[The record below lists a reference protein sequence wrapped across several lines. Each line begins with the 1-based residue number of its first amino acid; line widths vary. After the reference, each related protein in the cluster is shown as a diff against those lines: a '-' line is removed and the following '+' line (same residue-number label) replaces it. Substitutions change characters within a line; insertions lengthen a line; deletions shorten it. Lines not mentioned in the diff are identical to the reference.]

1 MNEGTDIVML
11 ALARW
16 DGPYASTAFS
26 LAQELSKN
34 NRVFYIDNPFT
45 LKDVATNLHKPQI
58 QSRLTPLF
66 TGQHIGK
73 QIYDHNPNLINLR
86 TKAVIPINFIP
97 YGKLYSSLSRVN
109 NHVVNQALRSAIK
122 RYDISRFIF
131 INSFNPFY
139 LQDVTEF
146 NPELTV
152 YHCVDNIAESK
163 YIGKHG
169 KVLEADIMREY
180 DVTITTSKKLH
191 EMALRHASN
200 VYCLPNAA
208 DFNHFQKAVHEPLL
222 RPVELKGLESKKIIG
237 YIGHVDFRID
247 YELLNTLSRT
257 HADKIIL
264 MVGPEHEADKDKLER
279 LPNVISTG
287 KKSFSDLPAYLK
299 YIDCAIIPFLRN
311 DLTASIYPLKLNE
324 YLAAGKP
331 IVTTGFSPDLE
342 DFGNTIRVEN
352 TIDGFVRTVGEEIAT
367 DAEPKRKLRMEM
379 ASHNTWE
386 ARVEKFWEIV
396 TPLIENKKVYG

>member
-1 MNEGTDIVML
+1 MNKGVDIVML

-26 LAQELSKN
+26 LAKELSKN

-45 LKDVATNLHKPQI
+45 MKDVFSNLDKAQI

-66 TGQHIGK
+66 TGQSIGK
-73 QIYDHNPNLINLR
+73 QIYPDNPNLINVR

-97 YGKLYSSLSRVN
+97 YGKLYNSLSRVN
-109 NHVVNQALRSAIK
+109 NHVVNQALRSIIK
-122 RYDISRFIF
+122 RYNISRFIF

-146 NPELTV
+146 NPALTV

-169 KVLEADIMREY
+169 KILEAGAMRDY
-180 DVTITTSKKLH
+180 DVTITTSKKLC
-191 EMALRHASN
+191 EMALRYTQN
-200 VYCLPNAA
+200 VHCLPNAA
-208 DFNHFQKAVHEPLL
+208 DFTHFQKAVYEPLL
-222 RPVELKGLESKKIIG
+222 RPTELKGLESKKIIG

-264 MVGPEHEADKDKLER
+264 MVGPEHVADKDKLER

-287 KKSFSDLPAYLK
+287 KKSFDDLPAYLK
-299 YIDCAIIPFLRN
+299 YMDCAIIPFLRN

-342 DFGNTIRVEN
+342 DFGNTIRIEN
-352 TIDGFVRTVGEEIAT
+352 TIDGFVKGVEQEINT
-367 DAEPKRKLRMEM
+367 DSIGKREQRMQM
-379 ASHNTWE
+379 ASHNTWSS
-386 ARVEKFWEIV
+386 RVENFWQIV
-396 TPLIENKKVYG
+396 SPLIENKKVYG

>member
-73 QIYDHNPNLINLR
+73 QIYEHNPNLINLR

-109 NHVVNQALRSAIK
+109 NHVVNQALRSAVK

-208 DFNHFQKAVHEPLL
+208 DFNHFQKAVYEPLL

-367 DAEPKRKLRMEM
+367 DTEPKRKLRMEM
-379 ASHNTWE
+379 ASHNTWA